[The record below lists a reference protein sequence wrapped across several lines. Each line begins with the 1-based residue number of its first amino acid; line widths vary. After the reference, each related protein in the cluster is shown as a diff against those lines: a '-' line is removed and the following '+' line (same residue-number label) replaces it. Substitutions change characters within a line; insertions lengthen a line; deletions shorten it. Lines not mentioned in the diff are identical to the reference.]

1 MNFKSGANCSKL
13 FKWLRASTKLWQQK
27 SAFHPV
33 ESWNPAQIPREGPG
47 VAIPWRHS
55 GKSEVQQLLEVLR
68 WQWSGLDG
76 CSIIAYLSF
85 CNPQGLIKSNRL
97 RCCSTLEM
105 QYVSFC
111 SAVFCGSVRHLYASD
126 STLIQR
132 QHANARG
139 GESTCDSITKIRR
152 RQMQAGP
159 LCDPV

>member
-1 MNFKSGANCSKL
+1 MAAKVCIPSCGKLKPCSNPTR
-13 FKWLRASTKLWQQK
+13 RAWCCHPLETLWEIR
-27 SAFHPV
+27 SAATVGSF
-33 ESWNPAQIPREGPG
+33 A
-47 VAIPWRHS
+47 
-55 GKSEVQQLLEVLR
+55 L
-68 WQWSGLDG
+68 QWSGLDG